1 MPRTGNGSA
10 AVADGKAG
18 HEKADHEKSDRAFRT
33 IGEVSELLDLPQHV
47 LRFWET
53 RFTHIRPLKR
63 GGNRR
68 YYRPADIDLLCAIK
82 TLLYEEGITIKG
94 VQKRFRE
101 QGVRATVLS
110 VLEPSRADEGAELAN
125 ADKDAAQNDARQDSD
140 HGYPEKAVS
149 AACED
154 ASSGE
159 DGLSADQQPDMS
171 FSGAASGLSAQAVQ
185 PGESAPAGL
194 SKKTLGDILAELRE
208 LRALLD

>member
-1 MPRTGNGSA
+1 M
-10 AVADGKAG
+10 ADGKAG
-18 HEKADHEKSDRAFRT
+18 HEKAEHEKSDRAFRT

-101 QGVRATVLS
+101 QGVRVTVMS
-110 VLEPSRADEGAELAN
+110 VLEASRADEGAELADKV
-125 ADKDAAQNDARQDSD
+125 AEKDAGQDSD

-149 AACED
+149 ATCED

-159 DGLSADQQPDMS
+159 DGQSDNT
-171 FSGAASGLSAQAVQ
+171 GLISRFPV
-185 PGESAPAGL
+185 PHPACL
-194 SKKTLGDILAELRE
+194 SKLLNRTILRRLACRKKRLVTFWPSFGN
-208 LRALLD
+208 